1 MPQDDEAADLVDA
14 AQVFR
19 AKRTIDDAVGHLIAR
34 PLDEAVADQMRAVLD
49 SPDIVTAR
57 EAWSRMR
64 TAAASVPRLRLVAEG
79 GETQA

>member
-1 MPQDDEAADLVDA
+1 MLEDEAADLADA
-14 AQVFR
+14 TQVFR

-57 EAWSRMR
+57 EAWARMR
-64 TAAASVPRLRLVAEG
+64 TAAGSVPHLRLVAEG
-79 GETQA
+79 EGSA